1 MHEFQVTILLEL
13 RSYFLEAEV
22 TEFSIGLV
30 VVAVDMGVVHYLFIY
45 LYSFREG
52 LGEGDVNYL

>member
-1 MHEFQVTILLEL
+1 MHEFRVTILLEL

-22 TEFSIGLV
+22 TKFSIGLV
-30 VVAVDMGVVHYLFIY
+30 VVAMDIGVIHYLFIY
-45 LYSFREG
+45 LYSFSEG